1 MQETPM
7 SEAFKPANE
16 LEQKLMDA
24 QEGRI
29 PPQEFVNALMGSEV
43 FMPVYEKHQI
53 GGFTS
58 TRQAKPLTLKDE
70 ESGEEV
76 LVLFT
81 NPERAKPFVKDFPGY
96 EGGLVTEFTWVLE
109 KLGVGYGIALNPG
122 QELGIDLGAEA
133 LRQLTG

>member
-1 MQETPM
+1 M
-7 SEAFKPANE
+7 SQDFEPKNE
-16 LEQKLMDA
+16 LERKLLGA

-29 PPQEFVNALMGSEV
+29 SPQDFIDALMGSEV

-58 TRQAKPLTLKDE
+58 SSNAKPLTVTDGD
-70 ESGEEV
+70 SGEAI

-81 NPERAKPFVKDFPGY
+81 SPERAKLFVQDYPGY
-96 EGGLVTEFTWVLE
+96 DGGLLAEFTWILE

-122 QELGIDLGAEA
+122 LEVGMELEA
-133 LRQLTG
+133 AALKQLAHGPN